1 MSVDYLDV
9 VALAEHLGRAE
20 AIAILGGI
28 DDYYSD
34 RSNEQGSVLTALV
47 LRLALPEPR
56 DVDVTREL
64 PRYKGLAE
72 RWHDWAAVVTVCEEL
87 ALELAG
93 AAA

>member
-1 MSVDYLDV
+1 
-9 VALAEHLGRAE
+9 
-20 AIAILGGI
+20 
-28 DDYYSD
+28 
-34 RSNEQGSVLTALV
+34 

-72 RWHDWAAVVTVCEEL
+72 RWHDWAAVVTVCEGL
-87 ALELAG
+87 ALGLAG